1 MITMIPS
8 ASERPLAHPRT
19 DRPETSIYL
28 PRRRA
33 KDERDDSISCDFDVL
48 ERAQDVNL
56 TGGHKIL
63 VSIASGSRD
72 MDVRVSEN
80 DTRSACILDSELGL
94 AVLACDA
101 T

>member
-1 MITMIPS
+1 MIPS

-48 ERAQDVNL
+48 ERAQDVNF
-56 TGGHKIL
+56 TGRVRELRIVTPEG
-63 VSIASGSRD
+63 RN
-72 MDVRVSEN
+72 DVRIGEYN
-80 DTRSACILDSELGL
+80 ACSARILDCELGL